1 MFRLYSEFNPA
12 GDQPNAIRELVEGIR
27 RGQKYQTLLGVTG
40 SGKTFTISNVIQEIE
55 LPTLVISH
63 NKTLAAQLYGELKGF
78 FPENAVE
85 YFISYYDYYQPEA
98 YMPATDTYIEKD
110 ASINEDIERMRL
122 RTTAA
127 LMERDDVIVVASV
140 SCIYGLGSPEDV
152 KKMMIVIEEGKG
164 KPRDKLI
171 SELVA
176 SQYLRNDIDFQ
187 PGTFRVK
194 GDIIDIYPGYEN
206 YAIHISYWGDEIEK
220 ISIIDPLTAHT
231 LERKKR
237 AVIYPAKH
245 FVVPYST
252 IKSAVKSIEKELN
265 ERLEELEKQGK
276 LLEAQRLKTRTRYD
290 IEFLREAGYCPGI
303 ENYSRHL
310 SGRAPGERPG
320 CLLDFFPEEFLTI
333 IDESHVTIPQV
344 RGMYNGDHSRKQTL
358 VDYGFRLPSALDNRP
373 LKFDEFMSLLDK
385 VIFISA
391 TPDDFEIEL
400 SKGVIVEQIIRP
412 TGLVD
417 PPIIVKPTKNYV
429 DDLMDEIRKR
439 VKKDEKS
446 LITTL
451 TKRMAEDLAEYLLSA
466 GVKVKYIHS
475 EIQALE
481 RIEILR
487 GLRLGEFDVIVGVN
501 LLREGLDL
509 PEVSLVAILDA
520 DKEGFLRSEKAL
532 IQTAGRTARNI
543 NGIVILYA
551 DTITKSM
558 KRAID
563 EMERRRKK
571 QIEYN
576 KKHNITPKSIIKTRE
591 EILKATAVADEREI
605 KYGEKEKF
613 NSEIERLDAIDKLT
627 RKMKEY
633 AENYEFE
640 KAAEIRDRI
649 RRIMNEQIKS
659 RRDITPIKGS
669 N

>member
-1 MFRLYSEFNPA
+1 MFKLYSEFKPA
-12 GDQPNAIRELVEGIR
+12 GDQPKAIKELVNGIKI
-27 RGQKYQTLLGVTG
+27 GQKYQTLLGVTG
-40 SGKTFTISNVIQEIE
+40 SGKTFTISNVIQEIG

-98 YMPATDTYIEKD
+98 YIPTTDTYIEKD
-110 ASINEDIERMRL
+110 ASINENIERMRL
-122 RTTAA
+122 RTTAS

-152 KKMMIVIEEGKG
+152 KKMMVVIEEGKG
-164 KPRDKLI
+164 ESRDKLI
-171 SELVA
+171 SKLIA
-176 SQYLRNDIDFQ
+176 SQYVRNDIDFQ

-194 GDIIDIYPGYEN
+194 GDVIDIYPGYES
-206 YAIHISYWGDEIEK
+206 YAIRVSYWGDEIEK
-220 ISIIDPLTAHT
+220 ISVIDPLTAHT
-231 LERKKR
+231 LERKER

-245 FVVPYST
+245 FVVPYRK
-252 IKSAVKSIEKELN
+252 IRDAIKSIEEELN
-265 ERLEELEKQGK
+265 ERLAELENKGK

-290 IEFLREAGYCPGI
+290 IEFLKEAGYCPGI

-310 SGRAPGERPG
+310 SGRKPGERPG
-320 CLLDFFPEEFLTI
+320 CLIDFFPEEFLTI
-333 IDESHVTIPQV
+333 IDESHVSIPQV

-373 LKFDEFMSLLDK
+373 LKFDEFISLLDK

-391 TPDDFEIEL
+391 TPDEYEIGL
-400 SKGVIVEQIIRP
+400 SKGVLVEQIIRP

-417 PPIIVKPTKNYV
+417 PPIIIKPTKDYV
-429 DDLMDEIRKR
+429 DDLMEELRKR
-439 VKKDEKS
+439 TKKGEKS

-451 TKRMAEDLAEYLLSA
+451 TKRMAEDLAEYLLAA
-466 GVKVKYIHS
+466 GIKVKYIHS

-543 NGIVILYA
+543 NGVVILYA

-558 KRAID
+558 KRAMD
-563 EMERRRKK
+563 EMERRRKI

-576 KKHNITPKSIIKTRE
+576 KKHNITPKSIVKTRE
-591 EILKATAVADEREI
+591 EILKATAVADEREM

-633 AENYEFE
+633 ADNYEFE

-659 RRDITPIKGS
+659 RRDITPIKSG